1 MAGALDAGGSF
12 DLRVGFTVA
21 VVVAVEVD
29 RRFVFEL
36 EATGCFAAAAP
47 AVDVESRFVFFAAAG
62 GARFWRL
69 QQIE

>member
-1 MAGALDAGGSF
+1 M
-12 DLRVGFTVA
+12 RVGFTVA

-62 GARFWRL
+62 GRPLLAATINRITQRVAE
-69 QQIE
+69 I